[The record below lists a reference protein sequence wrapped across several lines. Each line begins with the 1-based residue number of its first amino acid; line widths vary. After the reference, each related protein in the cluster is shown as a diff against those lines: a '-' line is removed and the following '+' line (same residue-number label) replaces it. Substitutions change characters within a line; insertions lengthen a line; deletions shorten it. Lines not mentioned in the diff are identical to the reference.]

1 MAVGHDVYDKL
12 VPDEDPNRRYDV
24 PGSDNSLWA
33 QILARLQPYLSSD
46 LYGQI
51 AGAQSQL
58 SPLVN
63 AAVGAW
69 GQQGVLNALG
79 YNPKKGAYTA
89 LSYLTGKPYYDRTG
103 EGKRGRLFYV
113 PGYKP
118 NYGAGVEDEID
129 YDPSRTDVWW
139 T

>member
-1 MAVGHDVYDKL
+1 MALIPDHDPTGRVDAS
-12 VPDEDPNRRYDV
+12 
-24 PGSDNSLWA
+24 GSTYQQGAGLWD
-33 QILARLQPYLSSD
+33 QILAKLQPYLSSD
-46 LYGQI
+46 LYSQI
-51 AGAQSQL
+51 SGAQSQL

-69 GQQGVLNALG
+69 GEQGVLNALG

-103 EGKRGRLFYV
+103 DGSKARLFYV
-113 PGYKP
+113 PGYMP
-118 NYGAGVEDEID
+118 QYGGIPAEVD
-129 YDPSRTDVWW
+129 YDPSNTNYFW